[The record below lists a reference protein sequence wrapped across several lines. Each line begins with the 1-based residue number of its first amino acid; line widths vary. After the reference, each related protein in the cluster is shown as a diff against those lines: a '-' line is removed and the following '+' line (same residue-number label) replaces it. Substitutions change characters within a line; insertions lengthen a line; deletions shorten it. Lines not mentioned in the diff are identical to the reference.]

1 MVDYPADDGDSD
13 PEHASTDRERPPP
26 AVLELPQVYDA
37 LCHPRRRYVCHLLS
51 EDDRWSV
58 AELAERIAAWE
69 ADVPGD
75 AVTEH
80 RRERVAVSLYHSHLP
95 KLAADDVVD
104 FDDATGTVT
113 AAGNADPVLA
123 ALDGIAA
130 RLDDA
135 RTDRS
140 DADEGE

>member
-1 MVDYPADDGDSD
+1 MDDNTSDDDSD
-13 PEHASTDRERPPP
+13 PERPPP

-37 LCHPRRRYVCHLLS
+37 LSHPRRRYVCHLLS

-58 AELAERIAAWE
+58 AELAGRIAAWE
-69 ADVPGD
+69 AGVPGD
-75 AVTEH
+75 AIAEY

-135 RTDRS
+135 
-140 DADEGE
+140 DEGE

>member
-1 MVDYPADDGDSD
+1 MVDSPVDDGDSG
-13 PEHASTDRERPPP
+13 PEHASTDRERPP

-58 AELAERIAAWE
+58 AEWAERIAAWE

-104 FDDATGTVT
+104 SLEENTDYERDGH
-113 AAGNADPVLA
+113 ADKPV
-123 ALDGIAA
+123 
-130 RLDDA
+130 
-135 RTDRS
+135 
-140 DADEGE
+140 

>member
-1 MVDYPADDGDSD
+1 MDDNTSDDDSD
-13 PEHASTDRERPPP
+13 PGRPPP

-37 LCHPRRRYVCHLLS
+37 LSHPRRRYVCHLLP

-58 AELAERIAAWE
+58 AELAGRIAAWE
-69 ADVPGD
+69 AGVPGD
-75 AVTEH
+75 AVAEY

-113 AAGNADPVLA
+113 AAGNADTVLT

-135 RTDRS
+135 
-140 DADEGE
+140 DEGE